1 MRLNPGRPVRDERTL
16 TVATTAQR
24 IIIDAGP
31 LIAWFDTADA
41 HHADV
46 KAILSAYRGELLS
59 TWPVLTEV
67 CHLLPDSLVPGFLR
81 WLGHGGLTLVDIPAP
96 TSLVLADRMD
106 KYADLP
112 MDLADASLIWLAE
125 VTGVLD
131 VLTIDRRDFGIYRT
145 ARGKALR
152 NLLDSRPSSR
162 SPQPRTPRPARPTR

>member
-1 MRLNPGRPVRDERTL
+1 M
-16 TVATTAQR
+16 ATAPQR
-24 IIIDAGP
+24 VIIDAGP
-31 LIAWFDTADA
+31 LIGWFDAADA
-41 HHADV
+41 HHAAV
-46 KAILSAYRGELLS
+46 KAFLNPYRGELLS

-81 WLGHGGLTLVDIPAP
+81 WVGHGGLTLVDVPAH

-125 VTGVLD
+125 TTGVLD

-145 ARGKALR
+145 VRGMALR
-152 NLLDSRPSSR
+152 NVLDP
-162 SPQPRTPRPARPTR
+162 TPPTQRRPARPKR

>member
-1 MRLNPGRPVRDERTL
+1 MAAAP
-16 TVATTAQR
+16 QR
-24 IIIDAGP
+24 VIIDAGP
-31 LIAWFDTADA
+31 LIAWFDAADA
-41 HHADV
+41 HHAAV
-46 KAILSAYRGELLS
+46 KALLNSYRGELLS

-67 CHLLPDSLVPGFLR
+67 CHLLPDSVVPGFLR
-81 WLGHGGLTLVDIPAP
+81 WVGHGGLTLVDVPAP

-125 VTGVLD
+125 TTGVLD

-152 NLLDSRPSSR
+152 NLLDSLPRPSS
-162 SPQPRTPRPARPTR
+162 SKPPKPRTPRPARPTR